1 VKSEKTQELAVM
13 NQQENSHEVLQRLR
27 GLHDELSSI
36 NEKLTGN
43 EQVDEPTID
52 ALGQLV
58 TDVAEIIDNARRKQ
72 EVDPDCPD
80 RNDLMQRV
88 TKFES
93 DHPRVTSFLAQVVD
107 LLGMSGI

>member
-1 VKSEKTQELAVM
+1 M
-13 NQQENSHEVLQRLR
+13 NDQENQHDVLRRLR
-27 GLHDELSSI
+27 ELHDELASI
-36 NEKLTGN
+36 NEKLSGS

-58 TDVAEIIDNARRKQ
+58 TDVAGIIDNARGK
-72 EVDPDCPD
+72 VDVDADCPE